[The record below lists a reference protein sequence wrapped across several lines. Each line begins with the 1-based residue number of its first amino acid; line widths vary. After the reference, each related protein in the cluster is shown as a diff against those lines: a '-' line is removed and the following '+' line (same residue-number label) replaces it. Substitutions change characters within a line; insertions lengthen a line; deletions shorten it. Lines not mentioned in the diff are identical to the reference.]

1 MRSVMNIRMAI
12 YSYSLCVT
20 YLDTLED
27 IYVAYFLVGHSCKAP
42 HAPMSDVSIVIMS
55 HVTSPRDSG
64 VAIFRLLSPHHW
76 LSGLQRET
84 HLHFK
89 AKLISQPLSF
99 LRQDWI

>member
-12 YSYSLCVT
+12 YSYSICVT
-20 YLDTLED
+20 YLDTPEY

-64 VAIFRLLSPHHW
+64 VAIFRLLSPQ
-76 LSGLQRET
+76 S
-84 HLHFK
+84 
-89 AKLISQPLSF
+89 SPLAVGSPERDSF
-99 LRQDWI
+99 TFQS